1 MQAVLDEIVEKV
13 PTLTSKERRELI
25 QLLQEEERK
34 TKQNGKKG
42 SVHPNTIWIK
52 ENHAEYAGKY
62 VALKDGEL
70 IAFGET
76 LKEADLK
83 AKENGVKNPLLTYL
97 PREDEE
103 IFCGGWL

>member
-70 IAFGET
+70 VAVGNTI
-76 LKEADLK
+76 KEVDLK
-83 AKENGVKNPLLTYL
+83 AKEKKVEKSLLTYL
-97 PREDEE
+97 FPLDEVP
-103 IFCGGWL
+103 FGGW